1 MSAPI
6 PASLDSSVLAVRL
19 RELAGEERNV
29 QVDFLLHLDEFDRR
43 RSFVEAGHASLWAYC
58 LKVLHLRE
66 GATGRRIQAMR
77 VLRRFPSLEAP
88 LRDGRVCLSTVALLG
103 QVLTDENADDLVARA
118 AYRTRAE
125 VEHLVASIQARTAP
139 RAGIRKLPERAPAKA
154 SAALPLTAPEA
165 GAERAEPPD
174 GAPAAPVPD
183 AIPTDAAS
191 PTTREVRNERPR
203 RSETVA
209 VTESHWSLRVTV
221 DRACKEDLETLRC
234 LLSHKLPD
242 GDLGA
247 VLHEAIR
254 CAIDKHGKRKGA
266 VAPERKTKRPE
277 PTAARS
283 PEATSTIPAIVR
295 RAVWKRDGGRCAWV
309 GPDGCLCSS
318 RWKLELDHIRPV
330 ALGGPSTIDNLR
342 LVCRAH
348 NLLHAERTFGRE
360 HMERFRRHPG
370 DGPTPL
376 EQVGVAPPRPAMQL
390 GMGAVRT
397 CGPARLRPRPARR
410 RRLAATAARKRRRS
424 SRRRASV
431 AAPATAKLP
440 NPCPRSPRS
449 RSSCLAALRTGAFPG
464 RACSPPSMPQPP
476 RALGRSSNGNRP
488 HGRAAS
494 GCDE

>member
-1 MSAPI
+1 MSSLA
-6 PASLDSSVLAVRL
+6 PASLDSNVLAVRL

-29 QVDFLLHLDEFDRR
+29 QADFLLHLDEFERR
-43 RSFVEAGHASLWAYC
+43 RAFVEAGHASLWAYC

-66 GATGRRIQAMR
+66 GAAGRRIQAMR

-88 LRDGRVCLSTVALLG
+88 LRDGRVCLSTVGLLG
-103 QVLTDENADDLVARA
+103 PVLTEENVDDLLARA

-125 VEHLVASIQARTAP
+125 VEHLVASIHARTAP
-139 RAGIRKLPERAPAKA
+139 RAGIRKLPEREPAKA
-154 SAALPLTAPEA
+154 SAALPLTAQDT
-165 GAERAEPPD
+165 GGERAEPPD
-174 GAPAAPVPD
+174 GAAAAPVPD
-183 AIPTDAAS
+183 ARSTS
-191 PTTREVRNERPR
+191 PATREVASDRPR
-203 RSETVA
+203 RRPETMA

-254 CAIDKHGKRKGA
+254 CAIEKHGKRKGA

-277 PTAARS
+277 STAAAS

-309 GPDGCLCSS
+309 GPDGCLCNS
-318 RWKLELDHIRPV
+318 RWKLELDHIRPA

-342 LVCRAH
+342 LACRAH

-360 HMERFRRHPG
+360 HMERFRRHAG

-376 EQVGVAPPRPAMQL
+376 KRSGGAAPRPAMQL
-390 GMGAVRT
+390 GMW
-397 CGPARLRPRPARR
+397 GP
-410 RRLAATAARKRRRS
+410 
-424 SRRRASV
+424 
-431 AAPATAKLP
+431 
-440 NPCPRSPRS
+440 
-449 RSSCLAALRTGAFPG
+449 
-464 RACSPPSMPQPP
+464 
-476 RALGRSSNGNRP
+476 
-488 HGRAAS
+488 
-494 GCDE
+494 